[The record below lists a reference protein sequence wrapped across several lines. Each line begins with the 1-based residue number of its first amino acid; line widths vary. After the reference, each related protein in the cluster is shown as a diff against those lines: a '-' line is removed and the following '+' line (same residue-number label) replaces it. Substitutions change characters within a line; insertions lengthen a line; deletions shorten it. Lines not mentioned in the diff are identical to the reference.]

1 MLTRLRG
8 AGPGRQAVGHQQRW
22 SVTPGALS
30 PSDPHTV
37 QDGEALPES
46 KGLPGTRGTDVD
58 KAGKGEEVS
67 ATCPLAYAARPVSLC
82 QFCLVC
88 SKLRLGNRHR
98 CTVYPSLW
106 PPV

>member
-22 SVTPGALS
+22 SVAPGALS

-46 KGLPGTRGTDVD
+46 KGQ
-58 KAGKGEEVS
+58 
-67 ATCPLAYAARPVSLC
+67 C
-82 QFCLVC
+82 CLVHVRQMWIRQE
-88 SKLRLGNRHR
+88 KGRK
-98 CTVYPSLW
+98 
-106 PPV
+106 